1 VHNAH
6 TEGIL
11 GKLLSDVKYA
21 DLLSKLSKLDELQE
35 GLGAKM
41 GDFIEQW
48 GSEAEIK
55 KLLDKLNDVKH
66 FDELKDRLKR
76 TAESVN
82 IRKLKKEVTPGQS
95 RWRIVS
101 DCAKKN
107 FEVIL
112 FAFLLLFHVKKA

>member
-1 VHNAH
+1 LDNIAEVYNFTVANCLNYFVGKSSVLVHNDH
-6 TEGIL
+6 GTGIL

-55 KLLDKLNDVKH
+55 KLLDKLRWAIVCT
-66 FDELKDRLKR
+66 KR
-76 TAESVN
+76 T
-82 IRKLKKEVTPGQS
+82 
-95 RWRIVS
+95 
-101 DCAKKN
+101 KN
-107 FEVIL
+107 SNTR
-112 FAFLLLFHVKKA
+112 